1 MRPAAMSSGWLPPPV
16 LGSSPMGDTAMD
28 VVVVD
33 GATTVVLVDSELDVV
48 GARVVEVV
56 DVEVVDVDVVDVDV
70 VVGFTVVE
78 VVDVDVVVGF
88 TVVEVVDVDVVVG
101 FTVVEVV
108 DVDVVVGFTVVE
120 VVDVDVVVGYTVV
133 EVVDVDVVVVGGGG
147 FQQKEM
153 WLIES
158 FGDAR
163 SMPIVVGGS
172 KV

>member
-1 MRPAAMSSGWLPPPV
+1 MPAAMSSGWLPPPV

-88 TVVEVVDVDVVVG
+88 TVVEVVDVDVVV
-101 FTVVEVV
+101 
-108 DVDVVVGFTVVE
+108 
-120 VVDVDVVVGYTVV
+120 
-133 EVVDVDVVVVGGGG
+133 VGGGG

-163 SMPIVVGGS
+163 SMPIVEGGS
-172 KV
+172 NV

>member
-1 MRPAAMSSGWLPPPV
+1 MSSGWLPPPV

-56 DVEVVDVDVVDVDV
+56 DVEVVDVDV

-120 VVDVDVVVGYTVV
+120 VVDVDDVDVDDVVGFTVV